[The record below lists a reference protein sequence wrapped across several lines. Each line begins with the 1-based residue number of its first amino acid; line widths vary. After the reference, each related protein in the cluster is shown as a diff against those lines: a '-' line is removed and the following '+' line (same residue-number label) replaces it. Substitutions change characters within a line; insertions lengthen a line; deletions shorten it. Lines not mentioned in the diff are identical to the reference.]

1 MELELDEN
9 KIQYVVIDAQPDF
22 IDGSLGNANFK
33 NKLGYIA
40 DKIRDAKRPVIFT
53 QDTHDENYANTLEGK
68 KLPVPH
74 CIKGTDGHKVAKEL
88 TSVLTKTPIFIEKN
102 TFGFTGWKEIFGT
115 ADNIDEFVIMGTVNP
130 ICPMANAILLR
141 AAYPNKKITV
151 DYAGCGFMADEN
163 GDETFCRAAT
173 KYVFNMQQI
182 DVINAD

>member
-53 QDTHDENYANTLEGK
+53 QDTHDENYLNTLEGK

-74 CIKGTDGHKVAKEL
+74 CIKGTPGHNVASEL
-88 TSVLTKTPIFIEKN
+88 TDVLTKTPIFIEKN
-102 TFGFTGWKEIFGT
+102 TFGFTGWKEILGT
-115 ADNIDEFVIMGTVNP
+115 ADDIDVIYIMGTVNP
-130 ICPMANAILLR
+130 ICPVANAIGFR
-141 AAYPNKKITV
+141 ALYPNKRIIV
-151 DYAGCGFMADEN
+151 DYAGCGFMADGN
-163 GDETFCRAAT
+163 GDETFCREAT
-173 KYVFNMQQI
+173 KYVLTMQQI
-182 DVINAD
+182 DVING

>member
-33 NKLGYIA
+33 NRLGYIA

-102 TFGFTGWKEIFGT
+102 TFGFTGWKEILGT
-115 ADNIDEFVIMGTVNP
+115 ADDIDVIYIMGTVNP
-130 ICPMANAILLR
+130 ICPVANAIGIR
-141 AAYPNKKITV
+141 ALYPSKRIIV
-151 DYAGCGFMADEN
+151 DYAGCGFMADDK

-173 KYVFNMQQI
+173 KYVLNMQQI
-182 DVINAD
+182 DVIND